1 MQGLPPERRLRPQ
14 KHERPET
21 RNRAL
26 KRKKMTLETDILR
39 QALRSYPVRIPGRE
53 TVLTGGLTLP
63 QDAAGLILFAG
74 ETGQNCRLSYHHAM
88 ARIFNKY
95 KLATLLPDLQ
105 TLTKES
111 CCDPLLHA
119 EQLEH
124 MTLWARQNPETAGLH
139 VGYFS
144 TGAGAGTALA
154 AAFRQPDVVRAV
166 VMRGGKTDAASK
178 LLPLVKAPVLL
189 IAGGRD
195 PEGLRASQSAL
206 EKLNSSSTLNV
217 VPSASHSF
225 DEPGAMEEA
234 AQLAALWFL
243 HHLE

>member
-1 MQGLPPERRLRPQ
+1 M
-14 KHERPET
+14 
-21 RNRAL
+21 AI
-26 KRKKMTLETDILR
+26 ETDTVR
-39 QALRSYPVRIPGRE
+39 ETLRSYPVRIPARE
-53 TVLTGGLTLP
+53 VVLTGGMTIPKDATALVLFSGEAG
-63 QDAAGLILFAG
+63 QDGRQLY
-74 ETGQNCRLSYHHAM
+74 QHAI

-105 TLTKES
+105 TFAKNSRPDASLQA
-111 CCDPLLHA
+111 D
-119 EQLEH
+119 QLEH
-124 MTLWARQNPETAGLH
+124 MTRWARENSETASLH

-144 TGAGAGTALA
+144 TGAGAGAALA
-154 AAFRQPDVVRAV
+154 AAARQAGVVRAV
-166 VMRGGKTDAASK
+166 VVRGGRMDNA
-178 LLPLVKAPVLL
+178 LEFLPLVKAPVLL

-206 EKLNSSSTLNV
+206 EKLNSASTLNV

-225 DEPGAMEEA
+225 DEPGVMEEA